1 MIFQKNKN
9 KNKLKKKV
17 ENLVKSKMIN
27 NSKTDKKK
35 KSKMRI
41 YLMKYDFH
49 FILKYNIIKLYK
61 EIKIQCFQI
70 YMRDSLDRNNNSQ
83 REQDR

>member
-17 ENLVKSKMIN
+17 ESLVKSKMIN

-35 KSKMRI
+35 
-41 YLMKYDFH
+41 
-49 FILKYNIIKLYK
+49 
-61 EIKIQCFQI
+61 
-70 YMRDSLDRNNNSQ
+70 
-83 REQDR
+83 

>member
-1 MIFQKNKN
+1 
-9 KNKLKKKV
+9 
-17 ENLVKSKMIN
+17 
-27 NSKTDKKK
+27 
-35 KSKMRI
+35 MRI